1 LKNSRYYTHKHPLK
15 TDKIEW
21 QETQIKKK
29 IDEMGGLLDLS
40 GEKPILPLKAKPRK
54 DVIRVI

>member
-1 LKNSRYYTHKHPLK
+1 
-15 TDKIEW
+15 
-21 QETQIKKK
+21 
-29 IDEMGGLLDLS
+29 MGSLLDLS

>member
-1 LKNSRYYTHKHPLK
+1 MTRDAS
-15 TDKIEW
+15 
-21 QETQIKKK
+21 KKK